1 MNYQAEINK
10 QNLYKSNSYPVGT
23 VRTWTDGKKYE
34 KQGDGSWKEVSN
46 SKENSKK
53 EDQNN
58 DVKIRDVEQLKDY
71 VSQRKPIGK
80 TSSGKEVFFGDP
92 KTNTSKYKDFTKKD
106 HEEAAAIKEKVDEKI
121 TALKKKY
128 RSENNAR
135 DYDKARSISA
145 ALYTESLSHK
155 KISNEMKEDSSFN

>member
-1 MNYQAEINK
+1 M
-10 QNLYKSNSYPVGT
+10 
-23 VRTWTDGKKYE
+23 
-34 KQGDGSWKEVSN
+34 
-46 SKENSKK
+46 
-53 EDQNN
+53 
-58 DVKIRDVEQLKDY
+58 
-71 VSQRKPIGK
+71 
-80 TSSGKEVFFGDP
+80 FFGDP